1 MKHGCFLI
9 IFSPLHPKS
18 YVLVCGIHTMG
29 YGPNPCLSFCPP
41 SPSIHATYVP
51 EIIIIIIIIHGIVTQ
66 LLGLTGG
73 ESPQQVTHLPP
84 VWDLLLA
91 LA

>member
-1 MKHGCFLI
+1 MSLTKVVTIKIRPQCQFI
-9 IFSPLHPKS
+9 
-18 YVLVCGIHTMG
+18 VC
-29 YGPNPCLSFCPP
+29 NLRL
-41 SPSIHATYVP
+41 
-51 EIIIIIIIIHGIVTQ
+51 IIIIIIIHGIVT